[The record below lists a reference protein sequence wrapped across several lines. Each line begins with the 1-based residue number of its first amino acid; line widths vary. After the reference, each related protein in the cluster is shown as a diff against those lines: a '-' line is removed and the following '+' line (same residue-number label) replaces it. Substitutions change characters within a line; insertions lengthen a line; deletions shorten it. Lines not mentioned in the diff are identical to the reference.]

1 MQHLLDEANEPVGAV
16 RVQEI
21 VAAAR
26 GRGGGTHGGGSG
38 GGSAR
43 AGCGRTRGR
52 MEIAS
57 ARASVIF
64 RVRGNPKLKAHGHT
78 PTHIHTP
85 TRHGPWGS
93 NVDKSQAA
101 AVRPEGEH
109 SHAQVML
116 GPCHAT
122 RRRTHA
128 TTPATISSRSGPCR
142 AGSSAPLCPP
152 RPASRESGSRDQQRQ
167 GRQWRRQWRRCCGGR
182 GEAQRPQRPPAV
194 GRPRVP
200 PDAGPGGQALSRWGG
215 RCKHALVPRRGQR
228 RWLSPS
234 PSCAAR
240 LS

>member
-1 MQHLLDEANEPVGAV
+1 MEKAWLVGALSSV
-16 RVQEI
+16 VDAE
-21 VAAAR
+21 AR
-26 GRGGGTHGGGSG
+26 CRLMDTPLHTCTHQPGTGPGAPMST
-38 GGSAR
+38 R
-43 AGCGRTRGR
+43 AKRQPCG
-52 MEIAS
+52 
-57 ARASVIF
+57 
-64 RVRGNPKLKAHGHT
+64 LK
-78 PTHIHTP
+78 
-85 TRHGPWGS
+85 
-93 NVDKSQAA
+93 
-101 AVRPEGEH
+101 EH